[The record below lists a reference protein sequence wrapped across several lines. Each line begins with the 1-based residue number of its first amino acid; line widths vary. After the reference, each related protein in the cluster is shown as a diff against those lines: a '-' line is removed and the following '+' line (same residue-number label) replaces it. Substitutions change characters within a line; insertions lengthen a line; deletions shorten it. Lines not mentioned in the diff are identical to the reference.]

1 MFLRAASIA
10 RGLAVEK
17 GRLFAWRGVGAIPFP
32 RVEVCLRAWDKNR
45 ARVIIDVR
53 LGERSPTV
61 DAALCLLFRESGGK
75 PPHSILCLSDVVCLL
90 SRVLRFL
97 TLVFWFFVIV
107 RVCERAQQRRARR
120 IRRERERERESK
132 QWSGGL
138 YNI

>member
-32 RVEVCLRAWDKNR
+32 RVEVCLRARDKNR

-75 PPHSILCLSDVVCLL
+75 PPHSILCLSDVVWLL

-107 RVCERAQQRRARR
+107 RVCVREHSRGGPGGFG
-120 IRRERERERESK
+120 EREREQAVEWR
-132 QWSGGL
+132 
-138 YNI
+138 YI